1 MPPHGLGLAK
11 NTAPLGQSKK
21 AVRSV
26 IPIFQ
31 PNQRGRAEK
40 WIQSFKITG
49 YGFFVSRYF
58 SCFMTPPAGIAVGH
72 PSIFTSKTSFD
83 SAWKPSV
90 SKQNELSIVIKGL
103 SYNLLARS

>member
-40 WIQSFKITG
+40 RLLQ
-49 YGFFVSRYF
+49 
-58 SCFMTPPAGIAVGH
+58 
-72 PSIFTSKTSFD
+72 PSTD
-83 SAWKPSV
+83 WD
-90 SKQNELSIVIKGL
+90 
-103 SYNLLARS
+103 